1 LNADEARVRW
11 RETGDAIV
19 IGVEAN
25 LARVLRSRV
34 AVIADAWGR
43 LEPTARARLEGDAQ
57 RATDAATERVVRELR
72 ILFAQR
78 ATDAATERVVR
89 ELRILFA
96 LDPVEQRATPL
107 EIVRSSYREP
117 TAALAAAGIP
127 GVVRDPFDERS
138 WPDDEYGLV
147 IRTLAEV
154 DDELGP
160 MQLAWGLAKARL
172 LRA

>member
-19 IGVEAN
+19 IGVDAN
-25 LARVLRSRV
+25 LAGVLRSRV
-34 AVIADAWGR
+34 GAIADAWGR
-43 LEPTARARLEGDAQ
+43 LDPTARARLDGDAQ

-72 ILFAQR
+72 ILFA
-78 ATDAATERVVR
+78 
-89 ELRILFA
+89 LN
-96 LDPVEQRATPL
+96 PVEQRATPL

-127 GVVRDPFDERS
+127 GVVRDPFDERA

-147 IRTLAEV
+147 IRTLADL

-160 MQLAWGLAKARL
+160 MQLAWGLAKAQL

>member
-1 LNADEARVRW
+1 LNADEARVRL

-43 LEPTARARLEGDAQ
+43 LEPTARARLEGD
-57 RATDAATERVVRELR
+57 
-72 ILFAQR
+72 AQR

>member
-1 LNADEARVRW
+1 MRW

-43 LEPTARARLEGDAQ
+43 LDPTARARLEGDAP

-72 ILFAQR
+72 IL
-78 ATDAATERVVR
+78 
-89 ELRILFA
+89 LA

>member
-1 LNADEARVRW
+1 VHGEPHGRRRPRELNADEARVRL

-34 AVIADAWGR
+34 ATIADAWGR
-43 LEPTARARLEGDAQ
+43 LDADARARLERDAQ
-57 RATDAATERVVRELR
+57 HATDAATDRVVRELGA
-72 ILFAQR
+72 LF
-78 ATDAATERVVR
+78 V
-89 ELRILFA
+89 
-96 LDPVEQRATPL
+96 LDPAEQRATPL

-127 GVVRDPFDERS
+127 GVVRDPFDERA